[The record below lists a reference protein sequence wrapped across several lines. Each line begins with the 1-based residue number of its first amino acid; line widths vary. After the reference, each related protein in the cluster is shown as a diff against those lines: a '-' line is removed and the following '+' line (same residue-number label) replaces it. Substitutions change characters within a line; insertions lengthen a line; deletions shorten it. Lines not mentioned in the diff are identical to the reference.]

1 MQKTLPVHFYR
12 DAGVFAEERRRIF
25 ARTWQ
30 LLGLEADL
38 TETGDFISR
47 ELAGYPILAV
57 RDEAGAIGAFHN
69 VCRHRAGPLVDAPK
83 GRCEGALVCRYH
95 GWRYA
100 LDGRLRSATD
110 FGATEGFDP
119 RGFGLHA
126 LKVETWRGLVFV
138 NADADAE
145 PLSALTAPIDAL
157 LGERLFPSEPY
168 RESHP
173 IACNWKVYVE
183 NYLEGYHIERV
194 HPTLAGEVEAAAYR
208 VRMQDRVAIHEVPTR
223 RGATAGIWAWMWPNL
238 AFNVYHDGV
247 SLEHMLPEGPAG
259 TRLDY
264 LYLRRPGDPGA
275 EAAVS
280 SSTRLTHE
288 DKWICERVQRNL
300 DAGVYDLGVLSP
312 RHETAVGW
320 FQDRVREAIEP

>member
-1 MQKTLPVHFYR
+1 MQSFRQLAYVDAGGGGVRNSAREPAMQQTLPVPFYR
-12 DAGVFAEERRRIF
+12 DPAVFAEERRRIF

-30 LLGLEADL
+30 FLGLEADL

-47 ELAGYPILAV
+47 ELAGYPILAL
-57 RDEAGAIGAFHN
+57 RDEAGAIRAFHN

-100 LDGRLRSATD
+100 LDGRLRSAAD
-110 FGATEGFDP
+110 FGATDGFDP
-119 RGFGLHA
+119 RDFGLHP

-157 LGERLFPSEPY
+157 LGERVFPSEPY

-183 NYLEGYHIERV
+183 NYLEGYHIEQV
-194 HPTLAGEVEAAAYR
+194 HPTLAAR
-208 VRMQDRVAIHEVPTR
+208 
-223 RGATAGIWAWMWPNL
+223 W
-238 AFNVYHDGV
+238 
-247 SLEHMLPEGPAG
+247 
-259 TRLDY
+259 
-264 LYLRRPGDPGA
+264 RRPPTACGCRTGSPSTRSRPGA
-275 EAAVS
+275 ARPPGS
-280 SSTRLTHE
+280 GPGCGRTSPSTSTTT
-288 DKWICERVQRNL
+288 
-300 DAGVYDLGVLSP
+300 G
-312 RHETAVGW
+312 
-320 FQDRVREAIEP
+320 